1 MLDTTDNLKWCE
13 RLFEEQAG
21 NLILYGRS
29 LGLSHAE
36 AEDLVQ
42 EIFAALV
49 QMPEVPER
57 PAHYAVRALRN
68 RAINFRRSFV
78 RRVLREIE
86 SVRWFEKGPTE
97 SLPERIAMRCLSDL
111 PQEQREVIVL
121 KIWHG
126 HTFEEIGEIAGIS
139 PNTAAGR
146 YRYGIQKLRAC
157 LTENAYEQE
166 RFFGDSDGL
175 LDSAPTIPKA

>member
-1 MLDTTDNLKWCE
+1 MMDAADNLNWCE
-13 RLFEEQAG
+13 RLYEEQAG
-21 NLILYGRS
+21 KLLLYGRS

-42 EIFAALV
+42 EIFAALLLLR
-49 QMPEVPER
+49 EVPER

-78 RRVLREIE
+78 RRVLREFE
-86 SVRWFEKGPTE
+86 SVRWFETSSTE
-97 SLPERIAMRCLSDL
+97 SLQERMAMRCLSQL

-126 HTFEEIGEIAGIS
+126 NTFEEIGEIAGIS

-146 YRYGIQKLRAC
+146 YRYGVQKMRAC
-157 LTENAYEQE
+157 LTENFYEHE
-166 RFFGDSDGL
+166 RLFGDCDGL
-175 LDSAPTIPKA
+175 LDSTSTVPRT